1 MKQCPLSKG
10 TENGQM
16 FGLNSEIVSIEQIQ
30 QRNAPALKS
39 RKAGLEIGLQFEVG
53 GKRGITYQREEGQNC
68 GSSLE
73 LANIKNLFVQC
84 RTSKDTGRT
93 EELHTPVTYHNS

>member
-53 GKRGITYQREEGQNC
+53 AREGSHTREKRDKTVVLRW
-68 GSSLE
+68 SW
-73 LANIKNLFVQC
+73 
-84 RTSKDTGRT
+84 RT
-93 EELHTPVTYHNS
+93 